1 MSDYSVTIRG
11 LQELNDLN
19 VRTIAALK
27 PTGAMGRA
35 VKYAVTEGHRF
46 LVSIVHVDTGA
57 YRASNRMEVTADRGQ
72 IYVDPGAR
80 NPRSKQLVADYAPEE
95 EARGGEHAAYARTV
109 AEINSRVLDRAVQ
122 YLQAELPL

>member
-1 MSDYSVTIRG
+1 MSDFSLTIRG

-27 PTGAMGRA
+27 PASGLGRA
-35 VKYAVTEGHRF
+35 VKFAVAEGHRY

-57 YRASNRMEVTADRGQ
+57 YRASNRMEVEGDRGR

-95 EARGGEHAAYARTV
+95 EARGGGHAAYARTV
-109 AEINSRVLDRAVQ
+109 AEMNSRVLDRAVQ
-122 YLQAELPL
+122 YLQRELPL